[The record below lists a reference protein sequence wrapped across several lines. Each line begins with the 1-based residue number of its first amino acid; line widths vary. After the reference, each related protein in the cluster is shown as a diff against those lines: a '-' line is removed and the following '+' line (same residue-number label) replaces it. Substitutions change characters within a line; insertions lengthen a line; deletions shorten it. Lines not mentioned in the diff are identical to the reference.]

1 MSHDEDLLD
10 IKQAARFLNV
20 SEASLR
26 RWTNSGRLACLRVG
40 RRRERRFRRED
51 LLMFAEEQPVAA
63 AARSTFPSTE
73 GSHVCGLY
81 DSDLSRVGLAAAFLA
96 DALRPHSANYLAV
109 EPDTRDQLLVHLARR
124 RPSIQADVET
134 GRLVFAEYAG
144 SAAGQLAY
152 WETCFAAATEAGAR
166 PVRVIGDVSSGLGR
180 RLAPHEV
187 LEYERNYDQ
196 LQKRF
201 RVATLCLYD
210 VRRSSGLEL
219 LDVLKCHGGVFQY
232 HRQTDAFLAHVLS

>member
-1 MSHDEDLLD
+1 MSHHEDLLD

-26 RWTNSGRLACLRVG
+26 RWTNSGRLACMRVG
-40 RRRERRFRRED
+40 RRRERRFRRDD
-51 LLMFAEEQPVAA
+51 LLAFAEEQPAA
-63 AARSTFPSTE
+63 APARSTFPPIE
-73 GSHVCGLY
+73 ASHVCGLY
-81 DSDLSRVGLAAAFLA
+81 GSDLSRVSLAEAFLA
-96 DALRPHSANYLAV
+96 DALRPQSANYIAV
-109 EPDTRDQLLVHLARR
+109 EPDTRDQLLAHLARR
-124 RPSIQADVET
+124 RSSIQADVET

-144 SAAGQLAY
+144 SAAGQLEY
-152 WETCFAAATEAGAR
+152 WARCFADATEAGAR
-166 PVRVIGDVSSGLGR
+166 TVCVIGDVSSGLGQ

-219 LDVLKCHGGVFQY
+219 LEVLKCHGDVFRYPVQ
-232 HRQTDAFLAHVLS
+232 RLLS

>member
-1 MSHDEDLLD
+1 MSYHEDLLD
-10 IKQAARFLNV
+10 IKQAARFLHV

-40 RRRERRFRRED
+40 RRRERRFRRDD
-51 LLMFAEEQPVAA
+51 LLAFAEKQPVAA
-63 AARSTFPSTE
+63 PARSSFPPIE
-73 GSHVCGLY
+73 GAHVCGLY
-81 DSDLSRVGLAAAFLA
+81 GSDLSRISLAAAFLA
-96 DALRPHSANYLAV
+96 DALRPQRANYLAL
-109 EPDTRDQLLVHLARR
+109 EPDTRDQLLAHLARR
-124 RPSIQADVET
+124 RPSIQADVDT

-144 SAAGQLAY
+144 SAAGQLEY
-152 WETCFAAATEAGAR
+152 WERCFAAATKAGAR
-166 PVRVIGDVSSGLGR
+166 LVRVVGDVSSGLGK

-187 LEYERNYDQ
+187 LKYERNYDQ

-219 LDVLKCHGGVFQY
+219 LDVLKCHGDVFRY
-232 HRQTDAFLAHVLS
+232 PVHHLLS